1 MTGTLLKGGRMR
13 RRAGALAIIAVL
25 VGGAMSEGL
34 WAQRRPQQLE
44 LSGAIRTYYIAAD
57 EVDWNYAPA
66 DHDHMT
72 GKPYDERARYYT
84 EKGPGRIGPI
94 YRKAVYHEY
103 TDASFTA
110 LKPRPAAWEHLG
122 IVGPV
127 IRAEVGD
134 SIKVVFKNNARFP
147 FSMHPH
153 GVKYDEGSSGV
164 APVAP
169 GATFTYTWEVE
180 PSAGPQP
187 GEPSSKLWLYHS
199 HVNEQRD
206 VAAGLVGPMLISAK
220 GTTKPDGTPKD
231 VAREFVVIL
240 YTINELDSQYLDD
253 NIARFIDSPDPNI
266 KKRSAVPAIVEIDGQ
281 PVNVGFGVGGTNLRE
296 TINGYMYGS
305 TQGLTM
311 TEGERVRWYLAGMG
325 VFHIAHW
332 HANTVTLAH
341 SSVDTVPLLPAEMHT
356 TDMIVRSPGTWM
368 IHCHV
373 EGHLAAGMYGHYT
386 VEPAKKVRVM
396 TRSR

>member
-1 MTGTLLKGGRMR
+1 MGRR
-13 RRAGALAIIAVL
+13 TTALAIATVL
-25 VGGAMSEGL
+25 LGGAMGERV
-34 WAQRRPQQLE
+34 WAQRTARQPQA
-44 LSGAIRTYYIAAD
+44 SGATRTYYVAAD

-72 GKPYDERARYYT
+72 GKPYEARARYYT

-94 YRKAVYHEY
+94 HRKAVYHEY
-103 TDASFTA
+103 TDASFTT

-122 IVGPV
+122 VLGPV

-134 SIKVVFKNNARFP
+134 TIKVVFKNNARFP

-153 GVKYDEGSSGV
+153 GVKYDEASNGV

-180 PSAGPQP
+180 PNAGPQP

-231 VAREFVVIL
+231 VDREFVVVL
-240 YTINELDSQYLDD
+240 YTLNEGDSQYLDD
-253 NIARFIDSPDPNI
+253 NIARFIDSPDPNL
-266 KKRSAVPAIVEIDGQ
+266 KKRGAGPTIVEIDGQ
-281 PVNVGFGVGGTNLRE
+281 PVNVAFATLNIRE
-296 TINGYMYGS
+296 TINGYMFGNAK
-305 TQGLTM
+305 GLTM
-311 TEGERVRWYLAGMG
+311 TEGDRVRWYVAGMG
-325 VFHIAHW
+325 IFHIAHW

-368 IHCHV
+368 LHCHV
-373 EGHLAAGMYGHYT
+373 ENHLATGMYGHYT
-386 VEPAKKVRVM
+386 VEPAKK
-396 TRSR
+396 TRTTTQPR

>member
-1 MTGTLLKGGRMR
+1 MQRQAAAFAVTAMLAGGVTAER
-13 RRAGALAIIAVL
+13 
-25 VGGAMSEGL
+25 L
-34 WAQRRPQQLE
+34 WAQRGAHQPQ

-94 YRKAVYHEY
+94 YRKVVYHEY
-103 TDASFTA
+103 TDASFSA

-122 IVGPV
+122 IIGPV

-134 SIKVVFKNNARFP
+134 TIKVVFKNNARFP

-153 GVKYDEGSSGV
+153 GVKYDEASNGV

-187 GEPSSKLWLYHS
+187 GEPSSRLWLYHS

-206 VAAGLVGPMLISAK
+206 VAAGLVGPMLISGK

-231 VAREFVVIL
+231 VDREFVVIL
-240 YTINELDSQYLDD
+240 YTFNELDSQYLDD

-266 KKRSAVPAIVEIDGQ
+266 KKRSAVPSIVEIEGQ

-296 TINGYMYGS
+296 TINGYMYGN
-305 TQGLTM
+305 TRGLTM

-325 VFHIAHW
+325 VFHTAHW

-386 VEPAKKVRVM
+386 VEPAKKTRV
-396 TRSR
+396 TTQQATSSKSK

>member
-1 MTGTLLKGGRMR
+1 MR
-13 RRAGALAIIAVL
+13 RRTTVLAITAVL
-25 VGGAMSEGL
+25 LGGAMGERV
-34 WAQRRPQQLE
+34 WAQD
-44 LSGAIRTYYIAAD
+44 GARQRQVQGATRTYYVAAD

-94 YRKAVYHEY
+94 HRKAVYHEY
-103 TDASFTA
+103 TDASFTT

-122 IVGPV
+122 VVGPV

-134 SIKVVFKNNARFP
+134 TIKVVFKNNARFP

-153 GVKYDEGSSGV
+153 GVKYDEASNGV

-180 PSAGPQP
+180 ANAGPQP

-206 VAAGLVGPMLISAK
+206 VAAGLVGPMLIGAK
-220 GTTKPDGTPKD
+220 GTARPDGTPKD
-231 VAREFVVIL
+231 VDREFVVIL
-240 YTINELDSQYLDD
+240 YTLNEQDSQYLDD
-253 NIARFIDSPDPNI
+253 NIARNIDSPENL
-266 KKRSAVPAIVEIDGQ
+266 KKRALPAIVEIDGQ
-281 PVNVGFGVGGTNLRE
+281 PVNVAFAATNLRE
-296 TINGYMYGS
+296 TINGYMYGN
-305 TQGLTM
+305 TKGLTM
-311 TEGERVRWYLAGMG
+311 TEGERVRWYVAGMG
-325 VFHIAHW
+325 IFHIAHW
-332 HANTVTLAH
+332 HANTVTLAN

-373 EGHLAAGMYGHYT
+373 EGHLATGMYGHYT
-386 VEPAKKVRVM
+386 VEPKKKNTVITAPR
-396 TRSR
+396 

>member
-1 MTGTLLKGGRMR
+1 MQRKAAAFVMTAT
-13 RRAGALAIIAVL
+13 L
-25 VGGAMSEGL
+25 VGGVTTGRL
-34 WAQRRPQQLE
+34 WAQHGAHQLQPP
-44 LSGAIRTYYIAAD
+44 GATRTYYIAAD

-134 SIKVVFKNNARFP
+134 TIKVVFKNNARFP
-147 FSMHPH
+147 FSVHAH
-153 GVKYDEGSSGV
+153 GVKYDEASAGV
-164 APVAP
+164 DPVQT

-231 VAREFVVIL
+231 VDREFVVIL
-240 YTINELDSQYLDD
+240 YTLNEQDSQYLDD
-253 NIARFIDSPDPNI
+253 NIARFIDSPENL
-266 KKRSAVPAIVEIDGQ
+266 KKRALPAIVEIDGQ
-281 PVNVGFGVGGTNLRE
+281 PVNVAFAATNLRE
-296 TINGYMYGS
+296 TINGYMYGN

-341 SSVDTVPLLPAEMHT
+341 SSVDTVPLLPTEMHT

-373 EGHLAAGMYGHYT
+373 EGHLAAGMYGHYR
-386 VEPAKKVRVM
+386 VEPAKKARAI
-396 TRSR
+396 TEPR